1 MTIYNS
7 LSPPTPKRKTARKG
21 PGRPEGTGDNAS
33 ERILD
38 AAEDEF
44 AETGYTGTSLRAIS
58 QKAGVTQALIN
69 YYFGSK
75 YGLYEAVFI
84 RRGRVVSDERLR
96 RLNQLKQQTDPIT
109 VEQVV
114 RAFLEPTIALR
125 EEPAGRRFL
134 RLQARLHTE
143 PAEISYRLRNEA
155 YDISTRAFVNTL
167 LEICPSLSA
176 KDVNWRMALT
186 IGAYMYAFSD
196 THRLDELA
204 PTECDPNDTKEVIE
218 EITAFVTAGLSA
230 PPVYPR

>member
-7 LSPPTPKRKTARKG
+7 LSPSPKPRSSRKG

-38 AAEDEF
+38 AAEEEF
-44 AETGYTGTSLRAIS
+44 AETGYAGTSLRAIS

-84 RRGRVVSDERLR
+84 RRGRIVSDERLR
-96 RLNQLKQQTDPIT
+96 RLNLLKQQTEPVT

-125 EEPAGRRFL
+125 KEPAGRRFL

-155 YDISTRAFVNTL
+155 YDTSTRAFVKTL
-167 LEICPSLSA
+167 LDICPELSA

-204 PTECDPNDTKEVIE
+204 PTECDPNDTTEVIE
-218 EITAFVTAGLSA
+218 EITAFVTAGLRA